1 MSRTKHVNE
10 KNTKLEILDAYQELL
25 AQVTSPSPEAE
36 AIVKEETV
44 LLDAAS
50 RDTVEKITTDL
61 TKLKVSFNQTVGS
74 LMEQL
79 TTESDRLAILRNAIA
94 IVEKNLEERQKI
106 SVTAGLLERMI
117 AAHKQQEAEFETMMR
132 EKRATWA
139 REQAEYEEARDRD
152 REREEEEY
160 QYTALLERKRAV
172 DERERERLLHERKKA
187 EEQEA
192 KDALMVELS
201 ELRKKVTAAPAE
213 TEKAVKQ
220 AVAIAVAQAQA
231 DATTKAQLAKQ
242 QSDAALNLGA
252 VKIDSLEGVV
262 KTQAQEI
269 VLLKK
274 QLDEAT
280 RQGKDIAVSVISN
293 ANRDISKS
301 SPDQTK

>member
-274 QLDEAT
+274 QRRSDAPGQ
-280 RQGKDIAVSVISN
+280 RYCRI
-293 ANRDISKS
+293 RD
-301 SPDQTK
+301 